1 MTGETLF
8 DATQIRAGTPETLSK
23 KGFAEFLGVSP
34 GRVSQMITD
43 GLPLLG
49 NGRIDVKAGLD
60 WYRKNVDQNRRRVA
74 DPDLLDPSPVSPRAR
89 LDEAKA
95 ELAELQ
101 LEERRRAL
109 VSRKQAE
116 AAIYERARGERNS
129 WIGWVSR
136 ASAVLAS
143 ETGADPSTLFSLLD
157 RLVREQLTHL
167 AETPLPELL
176 SDE

>member
-1 MTGETLF
+1 MMQSPLDLQQHPQSF
-8 DATQIRAGTPETLSK
+8 PETLSK
-23 KGFAEFLGVSP
+23 KGFAELLGVSP
-34 GRVSQMITD
+34 GRVSQMLTD
-43 GLPLLG
+43 GLPLG
-49 NGRIDVKAGLD
+49 PNGRINVKAGLE
-60 WYRKNVDQNRRRVA
+60 WYRANVDPNRRRVEA
-74 DPDLLDPSPVSPRAR
+74 PDLLETHAMTPRAR
-89 LDEAKA
+89 LDAAKA

-101 LEERRRAL
+101 IEERRRAL

-143 ETGADPSTLFSLLD
+143 ETGADPSTLFATLD
-157 RLVREQLTHL
+157 RLVRDQLTHL

-176 SDE
+176 TDE